1 MSKKVLVI
9 LAEGFEEVEAITPI
23 DVLRRAQVEVVVAGL
38 DSERITG
45 SRGVTVIADKV
56 LDEDDIEFDALIL
69 HGGNP
74 GAINLGNSGIV
85 KELVKKMNGQG
96 KIIAAICAAPA
107 VVLGPIGVLNGKK
120 ATCFPGS
127 EKGFPDS
134 VEFCEDNVVI
144 DGNIITSRGMGT
156 SLEYS
161 LAIVEKLI
169 DKQTADR
176 ISKAVVWR

>member
-9 LAEGFEEVEAITPI
+9 LAQGFEEVEAITPI

-38 DSERITG
+38 DSLEIKG

-56 LDEDDIEFDALIL
+56 FDEADRDFDALVL

-74 GAINLGNSGIV
+74 GAINLGSSS
-85 KELVKKMNGQG
+85 LVIKLVQQMNDKG

-107 VVLGPIGVLNGKK
+107 VVLGPSGVLNGRR
-120 ATCFPGS
+120 ATCFPGM
-127 EKGFPDS
+127 EKDFPGS
-134 VEFCEDNVVI
+134 VNFCEENVVI

-169 DKQTADR
+169 DKETAAK
-176 ISKAVVWR
+176 IAEAVVYK